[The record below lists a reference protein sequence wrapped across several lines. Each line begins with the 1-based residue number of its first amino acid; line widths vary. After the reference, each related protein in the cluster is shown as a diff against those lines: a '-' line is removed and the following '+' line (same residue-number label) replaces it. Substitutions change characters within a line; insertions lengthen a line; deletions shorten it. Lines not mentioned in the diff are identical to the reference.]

1 MDYRQLIIP
10 ILLVLLIYLI
20 KTNAN
25 CYITLGNSVLLILLL
40 SDFIRYENFQV
51 SEQLF
56 MNNKDPIELS
66 QLKQEY
72 EIGTKTVTDLVD
84 EESKLLSANV
94 DFLNSKKDYLVN
106 YFIILSLE
114 GSLLNSF
121 ENYLPEIN

>member
-1 MDYRQLIIP
+1 MLSLSKKMTKVIFLLIFAD
-10 ILLVLLIYLI
+10 LVLFFGLEYDTTPLGVNTI
-20 KTNAN
+20 KDFYVSQAN
-25 CYITLGNSVLLILLL
+25 MKSNL
-40 SDFIRYENFQV
+40 SSIKA
-51 SEQLF
+51 SETAL
-56 MNNKDPIELS
+56 ES
-66 QLKQEY
+66 LKQEY